1 MLRLTA
7 AARPRQIRKPHSP
20 AHADRGFLHGW
31 LSYAKQRP
39 KPFTIAAIRDAA
51 FVTQNLPLARFL
63 QNGSARLEEGGP
75 LF

>member
-1 MLRLTA
+1 M
-7 AARPRQIRKPHSP
+7 ARSP
-20 AHADRGFLHGW
+20 TTSAD
-31 LSYAKQRP
+31 P
-39 KPFTIAAIRDAA
+39 IAAIRDAA